1 MDLHVTPYSAPCPL
15 RTFRQANFD
24 TKLLNEILA
33 VGYETPT
40 AIQAQAIPIAMSGYD
55 VIGLAKT
62 GTILHF
68 SSSFCYLKRFEW
80 IVSHVTTAWCQLLHK
95 SYEKEKLCNSLHGL
109 LTVPQVLAKRWP
121 IFGR

>member
-1 MDLHVTPYSAPCPL
+1 MYSHLCITLTITTLYNRFYVLTCFYTDELDVHVTPNAAPCPV

-40 AIQAQAIPIAMSGYD
+40 AIQAQAIPVAMSGYD

-62 GTILHF
+62 GIVPTVSISLYACHF
-68 SSSFCYLKRFEW
+68 VVVCIICTSP
-80 IVSHVTTAWCQLLHK
+80 AM
-95 SYEKEKLCNSLHGL
+95 
-109 LTVPQVLAKRWP
+109 
-121 IFGR
+121 

>member
-33 VGYETPT
+33 VGYEAPT

-62 GTILHF
+62 GIMF
-68 SSSFCYLKRFEW
+68 SVFS
-80 IVSHVTTAWCQLLHK
+80 
-95 SYEKEKLCNSLHGL
+95 
-109 LTVPQVLAKRWP
+109 
-121 IFGR
+121 